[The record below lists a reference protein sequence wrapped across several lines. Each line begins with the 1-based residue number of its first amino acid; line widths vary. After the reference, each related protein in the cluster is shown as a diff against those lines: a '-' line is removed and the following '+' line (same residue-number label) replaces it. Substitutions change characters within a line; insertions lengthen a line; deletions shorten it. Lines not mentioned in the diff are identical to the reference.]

1 MLWEDS
7 WEEATDH
14 SDPTGDLTD
23 PAPASVTRDVLDPG
37 VTSSTSTPAL
47 EEPATRGVLDP
58 TALSSTSTEAA
69 VEDLVTRAAQARPV
83 LSSTLVRDL
92 VTRDALDQSVI
103 RSTLDQEGSADLQ
116 PTTRD
121 VSDQNAIKST
131 LGD

>member
-14 SDPTGDLTD
+14 SDLTGDLTD
-23 PAPASVTRDVLDPG
+23 PAPVLVTKDVLDPG
-37 VTSSTSTPAL
+37 VTSSTST
-47 EEPATRGVLDP
+47 EEVEDLVTRGVLDP

-69 VEDLVTRAAQARPV
+69 VEDLVTRAAPARPV
-83 LSSTLVRDL
+83 LSSTLVRDQT
-92 VTRDALDQSVI
+92 TRDALAPSVI